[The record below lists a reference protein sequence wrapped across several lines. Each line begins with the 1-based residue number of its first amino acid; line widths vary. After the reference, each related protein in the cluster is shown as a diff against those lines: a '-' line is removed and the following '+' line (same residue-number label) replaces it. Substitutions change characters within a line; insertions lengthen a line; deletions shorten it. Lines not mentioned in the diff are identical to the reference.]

1 MTALKFE
8 EKRLSSNLQKKENK
22 YCGRYSN
29 KEENSMEEVHES
41 KSWFFE
47 KVNTIDNAWID

>member
-8 EKRLSSNLQKKENK
+8 EKRLNSNLQKKENK
-22 YCGRYSN
+22 YCGRCSN
-29 KEENSMEEVHES
+29 KEENSVEEVHKS

-47 KVNTIDNAWID
+47 KVNAIDNAWID